1 MPVRTLSDI
10 CTVLG
15 DGRLPARSIGYG
27 DFATYVATISLCR
40 RVSSE
45 GTRSMRAQRA
55 RGERTQRGPARY
67 RHLDELRREHGV
79 KRDAIRARLA
89 EFRAMWQLADARLF
103 EEVAYCILAVQTKAR
118 ASAAAV
124 QRLMETELL
133 LEGDAQAIAAL
144 LRHHVR
150 FHNHKAA
157 YLVAARERFRRG
169 GHWVLKETLASFPSH
184 EAARDWLMR
193 EVDGF
198 SMKEASHLLRNIGYS
213 DHLAILDRHVLRNL
227 VHHGV
232 IRSVPKSLT
241 PKRYREIEA
250 RWREFA
256 AAVSIP
262 LAELD
267 LLFFSRGAGAI
278 LK

>member
-1 MPVRTLSDI
+1 MQNCHGLPRRGGYLNVRGCADDCLMRSRFLQGPEPMRVEPVRGARAI
-10 CTVLG
+10 RG
-15 DGRLPARSIGYG
+15 ARSY
-27 DFATYVATISLCR
+27 
-40 RVSSE
+40 
-45 GTRSMRAQRA
+45 
-55 RGERTQRGPARY
+55 RY
-67 RHLDELRREHGV
+67 LEELRRDYRT

-89 EFRAMWQLADARLF
+89 DFRRAWRTADERLF
-103 EEVAYCILAVQTKAR
+103 EEVAYCILAIQTKAR
-118 ASAAAV
+118 AADAAV
-124 QRLMETELL
+124 RGLKERGLL
-133 LEGDAQAIAAL
+133 LGGDPPSISAF
-144 LRHHVR
+144 LRTRIR

-157 YLVAARERFRRG
+157 YLVAARERFSG
-169 GHWVLKETLASFPSH
+169 DGHWTLKEVLTSFPSP
-184 EAARDWLMR
+184 EAARDWLAG

-241 PKRYREIEA
+241 AKRYREIEA

-256 AAVSIP
+256 DAVGIP

-267 LLFFSRGAGAI
+267 LVFFSRGAGAI